1 MPFPPP
7 ERQQILRGVQ
17 SIAVKAA
24 HRRTRALEGDALHL
38 PPTPSPLDPQKQK
51 STLSL
56 LSEAAAPP
64 PGGPPGAAARRGRLP
79 SPELRHA
86 TSDDTLS
93 SSTGEGPPAPQGTW
107 TRQRF
112 RAPAAKNPTPR
123 EADFEARRR
132 KRRSRSFEVTG
143 QAVSH
148 SAVCSGSE
156 WEAETD
162 RGERA
167 GECRLNVL
175 TDPANASSIGR

>member
-1 MPFPPP
+1 MNHCKPLWAKASAKCKRIFSIWCFPSP

-17 SIAVKAA
+17 NIAVKAA
-24 HRRTRALEGDALHL
+24 HRRTKALEGDALHL

-64 PGGPPGAAARRGRLP
+64 AGGPPARRGRRP

-123 EADFEARRR
+123 EPDFEARRR

-148 SAVCSGSE
+148 STVRSDCGKGG
-156 WEAETD
+156 W
-162 RGERA
+162 
-167 GECRLNVL
+167 V
-175 TDPANASSIGR
+175 